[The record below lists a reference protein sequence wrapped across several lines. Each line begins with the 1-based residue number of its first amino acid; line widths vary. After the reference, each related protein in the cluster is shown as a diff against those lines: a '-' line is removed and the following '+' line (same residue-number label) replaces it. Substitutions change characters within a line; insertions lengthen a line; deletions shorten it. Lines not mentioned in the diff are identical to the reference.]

1 MFKLAHRV
9 TELEEMND
17 GPVADVNKAESL
29 ALDKIRHLSRENEK
43 LEEVN
48 KRLNYLRFISLSSTV
63 YWLTTMYF

>member
-1 MFKLAHRV
+1 
-9 TELEEMND
+9 MND
-17 GPVADVNKAESL
+17 GLVADVNKAESL

-43 LEEVN
+43 PEEVN